1 MNAYI
6 SENVPTYR
14 ILSDEQINKLE
25 TAIKS
30 AMFVPVSD
38 PREPSVSVQYYYNGN
53 QLWKQMCLPETPTG
67 AYDIFA
73 SNGMGYV
80 SFALYKSLSG
90 EIYVVH
96 VSINDIAKIY
106 EINETKFH
114 YFYAM

>member
-1 MNAYI
+1 MIASTYA
-6 SENVPTYR
+6 PTYR
-14 ILSDEQINKLE
+14 ILSDEQINELE

-30 AMFVPVSD
+30 TMFVPVSD

-96 VSINDIAKIY
+96 VSINKIAKIY

-114 YFYAM
+114 YFYAV